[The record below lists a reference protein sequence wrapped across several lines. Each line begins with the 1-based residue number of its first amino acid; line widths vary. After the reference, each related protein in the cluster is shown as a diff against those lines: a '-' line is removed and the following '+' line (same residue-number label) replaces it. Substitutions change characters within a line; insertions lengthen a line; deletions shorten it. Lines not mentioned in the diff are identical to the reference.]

1 MSGIALKNGVPMK
14 ISVGEAKLGGT
25 AYPIHQG
32 KTKVGGV
39 VKDIILG
46 VKWLK
51 YTAEEDSNSPI
62 YGNKSRDKYGQIAD
76 PTGSTT
82 GYTNCDFSPRIGW
95 YTHGEET
102 LVGWDEDTGLFHTGT
117 VYVGGGTEAAEY
129 EYWDEGGYYTLTMYQ
144 LTCDI
149 VGYYFAPVDFDSYVY
164 APEGELPYDESNVVA
179 SDDTFTY
186 VYEQDNYYAYKKEG

>member
-1 MSGIALKNGVPMK
+1 MSGIALKNGAPAK

-51 YTAEEDSNSPI
+51 YTAEEDYNSPI
-62 YGNKSRDKYGQIAD
+62 YGNEDWYEVGYFDD
-76 PTGSTT
+76 PGGSTT
-82 GYTNCDFSPRIGW
+82 GYTMCNFSPRVGW

-102 LVGWDEDTGLFHTGT
+102 LVGWDEDTDLFHKGT
-117 VYVGGGTEAAEY
+117 VYTGYGMNVTKY
-129 EYWDEGGYYTLTMYQ
+129 EYWDEGGYYTLTTYH

-179 SDDTFTY
+179 SDDIFTY